1 MGVLMLMATT
11 NSTDAG
17 DDEAWKQYLSQ
28 HERDSLDNL
37 VAKLQKKSKKE
48 MKLASDDGNKKDED
62 FFQKEYASKIKHVLK
77 KYQKEAEKKED
88 DAQAAPQQLATSGS
102 DAQPSDVLMLLATT
116 NSSDAGDDEAWK
128 QYLSQHER
136 DSLDKMVA
144 KLQKKSKKEM
154 KLASKDGNKKDED
167 FFQKEYAAKIKKV
180 LKKYQKEAEKKEDDA
195 QAAPQQL
202 ATSGSDAQPSDV
214 LML

>member
-1 MGVLMLMATT
+1 MV
-11 NSTDAG
+11 

-28 HERDSLDNL
+28 HERDSLDKL

-48 MKLASDDGNKKDED
+48 MKLASDDGNQKDED

-88 DAQAAPQQLATSGS
+88 AAQAAPQQLATSGT
-102 DAQPSDVLMLLATT
+102 DAQPSDVLLLLATT
-116 NSSDAGDDEAWK
+116 NSTDAGDDEAWK

-136 DSLDKMVA
+136 KSLDKLVA

-154 KLASKDGNKKDED
+154 KLA
-167 FFQKEYAAKIKKV
+167 
-180 LKKYQKEAEKKEDDA
+180 
-195 QAAPQQL
+195 
-202 ATSGSDAQPSDV
+202 
-214 LML
+214 

>member
-28 HERDSLDNL
+28 HERDSLDN
-37 VAKLQKKSKKE
+37 
-48 MKLASDDGNKKDED
+48 
-62 FFQKEYASKIKHVLK
+62 
-77 KYQKEAEKKED
+77 
-88 DAQAAPQQLATSGS
+88 
-102 DAQPSDVLMLLATT
+102 
-116 NSSDAGDDEAWK
+116 
-128 QYLSQHER
+128 
-136 DSLDKMVA
+136 MVA

-214 LML
+214 LLLLATTNSSDAEDDEAWKQYLSQHERKSLDNLVAKLQKKSLKEMKLASDDGNKK

>member
-1 MGVLMLMATT
+1 MG
-11 NSTDAG
+11 
-17 DDEAWKQYLSQ
+17 K
-28 HERDSLDNL
+28 
-37 VAKLQKKSKKE
+37 
-48 MKLASDDGNKKDED
+48 
-62 FFQKEYASKIKHVLK
+62 VLK

-116 NSSDAGDDEAWK
+116 NSTDAGDDEAWK

-136 DSLDKMVA
+136 DSLDNMVA

-180 LKKYQKEAEKKEDDA
+180 LKKYKKEAEKKEDDA

-214 LML
+214 LLLLATTNSS